1 MANNPPASSWHVSA
15 TAEINDAHGPIWH
28 GGDVLA
34 QGWLR
39 WPGVLG
45 SSPRFRY
52 LWLSRAISCTG
63 IGVSQV
69 ALVLLAARSGPGTVS
84 LVLLCNVAPRLL
96 GPFAGA
102 LADRFDQRRLLAV
115 CETGQGM
122 IFAVIAATRPPLAGL
137 LPLVAAAGLLATL
150 FSPAGKSSVSRLVP
164 PNALGRANALLG
176 AAFNLQVVAGPAIGG
191 VLAGVAGTTVAFAV
205 NSGSF
210 FASALLLTRLG
221 PLPPVRSGAVARQAM
236 LRETWDGLRYAAATP
251 VLRALVTSTLVFV
264 SFAAM
269 DNVALVF
276 LVHRALHGSG
286 SEYGMLV
293 AAFGAGMMAASAYLS
308 VRADRRRACTWL
320 LAGIGA
326 GAAGTV
332 ATGLAPT
339 AWAAGLALAVA
350 GAGNTADLVGS
361 DTMVQQ
367 TVPAGML
374 GRAFGAV
381 GAAAQ
386 LASGIAY
393 VAGGPLVA
401 AVGPRA
407 ALLTAGLGM
416 LSGAVILVPAL
427 PARHARPSVT
437 EAQ

>member
-1 MANNPPASSWHVSA
+1 MRHR
-15 TAEINDAHGPIWH
+15 
-28 GGDVLA
+28 GDVLA

-52 LWLSRAISCTG
+52 LWLSRTISSIG

-96 GPFAGA
+96 GPLAGA
-102 LADRFDQRRLLAV
+102 LADRFDQRRLLAG
-115 CETGQGM
+115 CETGQG
-122 IFAVIAATRPPLAGL
+122 IVFAVIAAVRPPLAGL

-150 FSPAGKSSVSRLVP
+150 FSPSGKSSVPRLAP
-164 PNALGRANALLG
+164 PEALGSANALLG

-191 VLAGVAGTTVAFAV
+191 VLAGLAGTTAAFAV

-221 PLPPVRSGAVARQAM
+221 PLPPRRSGPAARPAM
-236 LRETWDGLRYAAATP
+236 LRETWAGLRHAAATP

-276 LVHRALHGSG
+276 LVRRALHGSG
-286 SEYGMLV
+286 SQYGMLV

-308 VRADRRRACTWL
+308 VRADRRRAATWL

-350 GAGNTADLVGS
+350 GAGNTADLVAS
-361 DTMVQQ
+361 DTLVQQ

-393 VAGGPLVA
+393 VVGGPLVA

-416 LSGAVILVPAL
+416 LSGALLLIPVL
-427 PARHARPSVT
+427 PAWHARPSSHRGH
-437 EAQ
+437 

>member
-1 MANNPPASSWHVSA
+1 MAKNPPASSWHVSA
-15 TAEINDAHGPIWH
+15 TAETSDSSRAVVHRD
-28 GGDVLA
+28 DVLA
-34 QGWLR
+34 HGWLR

-45 SSPRFRY
+45 SSPRFRC
-52 LWLSRAISCTG
+52 LWLSRTISSTG

-96 GPFAGA
+96 GPVAGA
-102 LADRFDQRRLLAV
+102 LADRFDQRRLLAG
-115 CETGQGM
+115 CETGQGVV
-122 IFAVIAATRPPLAGL
+122 FAVIAATRPSLGGL

-150 FSPAGKSSVSRLVP
+150 FTPAGKSSVPRLVP
-164 PNALGRANALLG
+164 PQALGRANALLG

-191 VLAGVAGTTVAFAV
+191 VLAGFAGTTAAFAV

-221 PLPPVRSGAVARQAM
+221 PLPPVRSGRTARLAM
-236 LRETWDGLRYAAATP
+236 LRETWAGLRYAAATP
-251 VLRALVTSTLVFV
+251 VLRALVASTLVFV

-308 VRADRRRACTWL
+308 VRADRRQAPTWL

-326 GAAGTV
+326 GAVGTV

-339 AWAAGLALAVA
+339 AWAAGVALAVA

-361 DTMVQQ
+361 DTMVQEA
-367 TVPAGML
+367 VPAGML

-416 LSGAVILVPAL
+416 VSGALILVPAL
-427 PARHARPSVT
+427 PVRHARSSVT
-437 EAQ
+437 EA